1 MSNECIVK
9 AKQFIIVH
17 HLILGTT
24 LATAES
30 ILKPFADE
38 FKYILFFLEV
48 LIVIELLLFKITLPE
63 FATRASVVKGL
74 WQVKDA

>member
-1 MSNECIVK
+1 MLNECVVK
-9 AKQFIIVH
+9 AKQFILVH
-17 HLILGTT
+17 HLILGTA

-38 FKYILFFLEV
+38 FKYILFFFLKV

-74 WQVKDA
+74 W